1 MTTAGTIASSRYMT
15 NIQLWL
21 FALAAIL
28 LLMEMAT
35 TGSKQDIPREPIL
48 HVPEDCST
56 QVDIMLHET
65 HAGISWPALLV
76 VVPHNV
82 LVVGVR
88 VLSEVSLDEVFGL
101 LSSEAE
107 HDVHLQMHAC
117 PDENLVLT

>member
-1 MTTAGTIASSRYMT
+1 M
-15 NIQLWL
+15 
-21 FALAAIL
+21 AACL
-28 LLMEMAT
+28 LLVQMAT
-35 TGSKQDIPREPIL
+35 KGSKQDLPREPVL

-88 VLSEVSLDEVFGL
+88 VLGEVPLDEVFGL

-107 HDVHLQMHAC
+107 HDVHLQMNAC
-117 PDENLVLT
+117 PNENSMHT